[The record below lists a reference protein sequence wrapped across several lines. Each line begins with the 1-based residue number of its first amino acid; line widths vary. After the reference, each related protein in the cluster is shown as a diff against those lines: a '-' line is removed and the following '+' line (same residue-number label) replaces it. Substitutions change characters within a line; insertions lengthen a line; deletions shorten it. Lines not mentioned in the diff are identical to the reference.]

1 MERSKGEVFA
11 GYSVKGISYRSTCLK
26 KINPEQMEWAY
37 CERIPSQRV
46 EGPDSGC
53 EILIRNIE
61 LEALMPEPAFKASG
75 AARQHDLIGAMVGRF
90 LIQRRLGSGGMGE
103 VYLAEDTTLRRAVA
117 IKRVSSGSSD
127 VSRLVREGQR
137 ASALNHPNIA
147 SIYDVL
153 EDRGEV
159 LLVMEFVEGTTL
171 REKLAGPMSPEDFLP
186 IAIECAEA
194 LAAAHEKN
202 ILHSDI
208 KPENIMLTSGGHVKL
223 LDFGVA
229 RRVPGANDTT
239 DSGSMAFSTM
249 GPVGGTLAYMA
260 PEVLLGGLPDLRAD
274 VFSLGLVC
282 YEMLA
287 GKHPFRG
294 DSELPVGAR
303 IIQETAAALGK
314 LNQKVP
320 PPLADVIAK
329 AMQRD
334 PRERYASAR
343 PMAADLGLIQQGTKP
358 VLAGGEKARPANRR
372 AAAIT
377 AALLGLAAVLAL
389 SLLFTGVRAKL
400 GLGKRG
406 AGAQAAG
413 VAAPVQQNLA
423 LLPMSVAGD
432 DPTLKAFADG
442 LTANLTSK
450 LSQLSENHTLEV
462 VSASQV
468 RDKKVTTAQGAFQ
481 QFGANAA
488 LQMNLQKAGDML
500 RASYTLVESK
510 SGRTLAGDTIT
521 VPASDPFALQD
532 RVAGSVIHALSIQL
546 RPDEQVAVNMHG
558 TSLPAAYDYYLQGRG
573 YLQDYSAQPERVD
586 QAVQVL
592 NQALKLDPN
601 FGLAKATRGEAYWI
615 KYQNSKN
622 KGWIA
627 PANADC
633 KGALNLA
640 NAGAAGHVC
649 LGLLNNGTGKYEEA
663 VTEFQRALQLEPTND
678 DASIGLARAYTSLNR
693 LNEAEETY
701 QTAIKLRPNHYKT
714 YSWLAFFYVQQ
725 AQYGKAAQIYEKL
738 TSLAPENPEGYYNLG
753 GTYLFL
759 GREQDAIT
767 ALEKSIKLRPSPAAY
782 SNLGTAYFRA
792 RRFAEAATD
801 YREALKSDQQNL
813 DLWSNLGDA
822 YFFGGQREQ
831 AITAFQKAL
840 DLATEQLP
848 VNPKDASLQGAV
860 ATLYAQL
867 GQKKKSLA
875 HLDQALQLGRGD
887 KESWFIAADV
897 YNTLGETAVALE
909 CLQKAI
915 SAGYSR
921 STITKAPTFDN
932 LRDNPRFQQLV
943 AAK

>member
-1 MERSKGEVFA
+1 
-11 GYSVKGISYRSTCLK
+11 
-26 KINPEQMEWAY
+26 
-37 CERIPSQRV
+37 
-46 EGPDSGC
+46 
-53 EILIRNIE
+53 
-61 LEALMPEPAFKASG
+61 MPEPASKPSG
-75 AARQHDLIGAMVGRF
+75 AARQHDLTGAMVGRF
-90 LIQRRLGSGGMGE
+90 LIQHRLGSGGMGE

-117 IKRVSSGSSD
+117 VKRLSSASSD

-153 EDRGEV
+153 ENGVEV
-159 LLVMEFVEGTTL
+159 LLVMEYVEGTTL
-171 REKLAGPMSPEDFLP
+171 REKLAGPMTPEEFLP

-208 KPENIMLTSGGHVKL
+208 KPENIMLTPGGHVKL

-229 RRVPGANDTT
+229 RRIPGADDTT
-239 DSGSMAFSTM
+239 DSGSQAFSTM
-249 GPVGGTLAYMA
+249 GVVGGTLAYMA

-274 VFSLGLVC
+274 VFALGLVC

-303 IIQETAAALGK
+303 IIQETAAPLGK
-314 LNQKVP
+314 LNQRVP

-329 AMQRD
+329 AMQRE
-334 PRERYASAR
+334 PKQRYASAR
-343 PMAADLGLIQQGTKP
+343 PMASDLGLIQQGTKP
-358 VLAGGEKARPANRR
+358 VLAGGTSPRSAMRRR
-372 AAAIT
+372 AAVI
-377 AALLGLAAVLAL
+377 AAMLTVAAVLAF
-389 SLLFTGVRAKL
+389 SLLFAGIRAKL
-400 GLGKRG
+400 GMGQRV
-406 AGAQAAG
+406 AGGRPAG
-413 VAAPVQQNLA
+413 IAPPVLQNLA

-442 LTANLTSK
+442 LAVSVASK

-462 VSASQV
+462 VSSSQI
-468 RDKKVTTAQGAFQ
+468 RDKKITTPQEAYQ
-481 QFGANAA
+481 QFGANTA
-488 LQMNLQKAGDML
+488 LQMNLQKAGDMM

-510 SGRTLAGDTIT
+510 SGRTLAGDTVT
-521 VPASDPFALQD
+521 APASDPFALQD

-558 TSLPAAYDYYLQGRG
+558 TSLPAAYDYYLQGKG

-622 KGWIA
+622 KAWIA
-627 PANADC
+627 SANVDC

-640 NAGAAGHVC
+640 NAGPAGHVC
-649 LGLLNNGTGKYEEA
+649 LGLLNNGTGKYDDA

-693 LNEAEETY
+693 LNEAEDTY
-701 QTAIKLRPNHYKT
+701 QQAIKLRPNHYKT
-714 YSWLAFFYVQQ
+714 YAWLGFFYIQQ
-725 AQYGKAAQIYEKL
+725 AQYEKAAQIYQKL

-753 GTYLFL
+753 AAYLFL
-759 GREQDAIT
+759 GHDQDAIA
-767 ALEKSIKLRPSPAAY
+767 ALEKSIKIRPSPAAY
-782 SNLGTAYFRA
+782 SNLGTAYFRG
-792 RRFAEAATD
+792 RKFTEAAAN
-801 YREALKSDQQNL
+801 YREAVNSDQTNQE
-813 DLWSNLGDA
+813 LWSNLGHAYYFGGEREHAKTAFQRALVLANEQLQVNPRDA
-822 YFFGGQREQ
+822 VLQGNVASLYALLGQRE
-831 AITAFQKAL
+831 KSLEHL
-840 DLATEQLP
+840 DR
-848 VNPKDASLQGAV
+848 SLQI
-860 ATLYAQL
+860 
-867 GQKKKSLA
+867 
-875 HLDQALQLGRGD
+875 GRGD
-887 KESWFIAADV
+887 KDLWYKAAVV
-897 YNTLGETAVALE
+897 YNDLGETSVALE

-915 SAGYSR
+915 SAGYSP
-921 STITKAPTFDN
+921 STVVNTPTFDN
-932 LRDNPRFQQLV
+932 LRDNPRFQQLM